1 MSKQGTR
8 LVGARLL
15 GIYFLVYGLASVP
28 TALATYSIQVASD
41 GVEAQFG
48 QAFALA
54 SITQALIL
62 MAAGVLLT
70 LWKGKASPKEVA
82 LDPVRML
89 WVGLKLLAVY
99 FVVTGASDIVWGA
112 MRGSVDGT
120 IRGYSKAIS
129 GALVVA
135 AGLVLWF
142 VANRLSG
149 LPNREGKAA

>member
-28 TALATYSIQVASD
+28 TALATYSMQVASD

-62 MAAGVLLT
+62 TAAGVLLT
-70 LWKGKASPKEVA
+70 FWKRTASPEEIA
-82 LDPVRML
+82 LDPARML

-99 FVVTGASDIVWGA
+99 FVVSGASDIVWGA

-129 GALVVA
+129 GTLVVA

-142 VANRLSG
+142 VASRLSG
-149 LPNREGKAA
+149 LPKGGENAA